1 MKHTIAATTRAALPL
16 ALTAAAVAAL
26 LGAAGARAQEE
37 RGVTI
42 ILPEE
47 PDIIDP
53 CEASRST
60 VGRVVKQNVTET
72 LTEIDPNDGSITPRL
87 ATSWEQLDEDT
98 WRFQLREGVK
108 FHDGEDFDAE
118 AAAHAIERTLNENM
132 DCEIRIKFFGG
143 VKVTPEVVDAHT
155 LDVTTDP
162 PQPILPTVMGTMTI
176 VSPNSPMDERTRDP
190 IGTGPYRFAGWEPGQ
205 RIVLER
211 FDDYW
216 GEQPAV
222 ETANYVWRT
231 ESAVRAAMVET
242 GEADIA
248 LNIAEQDATDSEM
261 DFSYPNS
268 ETTRLRITL
277 DEPPFDDIRVRK
289 ALNLAI
295 DREALRGSILSEDV
309 VPSTQLVWSSIS
321 GYNPDL
327 KPWPSDPEE
336 AQRLLEEARA
346 DGVPLDTPITMIG
359 RLALFPGS
367 DEMMEAL
374 WAMYQQVG
382 LNVDLQIVEVA
393 QWVDLA
399 TKPHAEDRPPMLI
412 EEMHDNNNGD
422 AVFTVYFK
430 YHSDGAQADA
440 NDPELDAL
448 IERAAAATGDER
460 RKLWQEAFRM
470 IAEEIVPDVQLF
482 HMVGYTRVG
491 PRIDFQPSISTNS
504 ELQLSQIRFE
514 Q

>member
-1 MKHTIAATTRAALPL
+1 MRHHAAAGEAALPL
-16 ALTAAAVAAL
+16 ALALAAL
-26 LGAAGARAQEE
+26 IGAGAASAQE
-37 RGVTI
+37 RGVTVV
-42 ILPEE
+42 LPEE

-72 LTEIDPNDGSITPRL
+72 LTEIDPRDGSITPRL
-87 ATSWEQLDEDT
+87 ATSWEQVDGDT
-98 WRFQLREGVK
+98 WRFRLREGVK

-118 AAAHAIERTLNENM
+118 AAAHAIKRTLNENM

-176 VSPNSPMDERTRDP
+176 VSPNTPMDERTRDP
-190 IGTGPYRFAGWEPGQ
+190 IGTGPYRFANWEGGQ

-211 FDDYW
+211 FEDYW
-216 GEQPAV
+216 GERPEV
-222 ETANYVWRT
+222 ETATYLWRT
-231 ESAVRAAMVET
+231 ESQVRAAMVGT
-242 GEADIA
+242 GEADIGM
-248 LNIAEQDATDSEM
+248 NISPQDATDPEM
-261 DFSYPNS
+261 DFSYPDS

-277 DEPPFDDIRVRK
+277 DEPPLDDIRVRR
-289 ALNLAI
+289 ALNLAV

-309 VPSTQLVWSSIS
+309 VPATQLVWSSIN

-327 KPWPSDPEE
+327 KPWPYDPEE
-336 AQRLLEEARA
+336 AKRLLDEARA
-346 DGVPLDTPITMIG
+346 DGAPLDQPITMIG
-359 RLALFPGS
+359 RLALFAGS

-374 WAMYQQVG
+374 WAMYQEVG

-393 QWVDLA
+393 QWVDIA

-422 AVFTVYFK
+422 AVFTV
-430 YHSDGAQADA
+430 
-440 NDPELDAL
+440 
-448 IERAAAATGDER
+448 
-460 RKLWQEAFRM
+460 
-470 IAEEIVPDVQLF
+470 
-482 HMVGYTRVG
+482 
-491 PRIDFQPSISTNS
+491 
-504 ELQLSQIRFE
+504 
-514 Q
+514 